1 MKSKNK
7 CYVNY
12 IFKLA
17 ALLLCL
23 CLLAGCTAPSNVRDD
38 FSADGFIEFLDN
50 ENFVPGVEQGD
61 FIDQIGK
68 YRYDELPL
76 SLRFSF
82 DGHFY
87 DGANGGGYRCLGV
100 DLGIENWFQID
111 EGQDVATYTN
121 RFYTRVPLEGLQL
134 PYGIDFTDNLDS
146 VLSKLGILKSADELT
161 EDVRLWQDGYREI
174 NWQKGTA
181 KYETGTLLFTQEY
194 GIAKSDGR
202 PCKVVR
208 SVSFSFIGKTN
219 GLEKVGFSVEESYPY
234 FQ

>member
-1 MKSKNK
+1 MKSKCQ

-12 IFKLA
+12 IFKLT
-17 ALLLCL
+17 ALVLCL
-23 CLLAGCTAPSNVRDD
+23 CILAGCKAPSNVRED
-38 FSADGFIEFLDN
+38 FSADGFITFLDN

-76 SLRFSF
+76 SLRLS
-82 DGHFY
+82 DGCFY
-87 DGANGGGYRCLGV
+87 DGANGGGYRRLGV
-100 DLGIENWFQID
+100 DLGIENKFQID
-111 EGQDVATYTN
+111 EEQGVATYTN
-121 RFYTRVPLEGLQL
+121 RFYTYVPLEGLQL
-134 PYGIDFTDNLDS
+134 PYGIDFTDDLDS
-146 VLSKLGILKSADELT
+146 VLSKIGITKSAAELT

-208 SVSFSFIGKTN
+208 SVFFSFIGKTN
-219 GLEKVGFSVEESYPY
+219 GLEKVGFSVVESYPY

>member
-1 MKSKNK
+1 MKKR
-7 CYVNY
+7 
-12 IFKLA
+12 IFA
-17 ALLLCL
+17 GFALILCL
-23 CLLAGCTAPSNVRDD
+23 CLLAGCKASSNVRED

-50 ENFVPGVEQGD
+50 ENFVPGVGQGD

-68 YRYDELPL
+68 YRYEGKSL
-76 SLRFSF
+76 SERLS
-82 DGHFY
+82 DGFFY
-87 DGANGGGYRCLGV
+87 DGANGGGYRCLGM
-100 DLGIENWFQID
+100 DLGIENDFHID

-134 PYGIDFTDNLDS
+134 PYGIDFTDDLDS

-161 EDVRLWQDGYREI
+161 ENVRLWQDGYREI
-174 NWQKGTA
+174 NWQKGTD

-194 GIAKSDGR
+194 GITKSDGR

-208 SVSFSFIGKTN
+208 SVFFSFIGKTN
-219 GLEKVGFSVEESYPY
+219 GLEKVGFSVVESYPY

>member
-1 MKSKNK
+1 MKKR
-7 CYVNY
+7 
-12 IFKLA
+12 IFTA
-17 ALLLCL
+17 IALILCL
-23 CLLAGCTAPSNVRDD
+23 CILAGCKAPSNVRED
-38 FSADGFIEFLDN
+38 FSADGFITFLDN

-76 SLRFSF
+76 SLRLS
-82 DGHFY
+82 DGFFY
-87 DGANGGGYRCLGV
+87 DGANGGGYRCLGF
-100 DLGIENWFQID
+100 DLGIENKFQID
-111 EGQDVATYTN
+111 EEQGVATYTN
-121 RFYTRVPLEGLQL
+121 RFYTYVPLEGLQL
-134 PYGIDFTDNLDS
+134 PYGIDFTDDLDS
-146 VLSKLGILKSADELT
+146 VLSKIGITKSAAELT

-208 SVSFSFIGKTN
+208 RIYFSFIGKTN
-219 GLEKVGFSVEESYPY
+219 GLEKVGFSVVESYPY